1 MEAEKQKLPGKK
13 LPIWINRND
22 TLFSHVSDAKST
34 ALMTSSIKF
43 ENNQSACEQNEER
56 QSEQIANK
64 AAKSNIENEEIK
76 GVNTYQKRKDG
87 EKPKIPRKLREMN
100 EHLMF
105 EKILKTGSK
114 NSLFVQCDEQSD
126 NVVLEKDIK
135 DLSKEHLERAKM
147 IEQEDDV
154 NSEYLDNSEFLVGDE
169 LDSISATN
177 VANDDEINLPGTRIN
192 TDVISINADQNQKD
206 DNIIE
211 KSSRNLEI
219 AKVDKC
225 ANERKESPDT
235 IIPDNS
241 SIILDDAL
249 KDFVKETV
257 EDSAAQSNPNKP
269 RRGRPPK
276 SLQQFPIT
284 DLNTSSSSE
293 MEDDVYKNQEKMIQE
308 LLKKNPQLL
317 KSKKPIQIKIMVVN
331 KGKKVAQTLTIK
343 PVLNEP
349 EKPASPSS
357 HQDQKPMIPGF
368 RPIQKVNIFFSL
380 SYKY

>member
-22 TLFSHVSDAKST
+22 TLFSHVSEAKST

-43 ENNQSACEQNEER
+43 ENNQSACEQTEER
-56 QSEQIANK
+56 QSEQVANK

-169 LDSISATN
+169 LESISATN

-211 KSSRNLEI
+211 KSTRNLEI

-225 ANERKESPDT
+225 ATEITESPNT

-249 KDFVKETV
+249 KDFVKEAE
-257 EDSAAQSNPNKP
+257 EDSAQSNPNKP

-276 SLQQFPIT
+276 SLEQFPIT

-343 PVLNEP
+343 PVLDE
-349 EKPASPSS
+349 PASPSS

-368 RPIQKVNIFFSL
+368 RPIQKVNIFFFI
-380 SYKY
+380 